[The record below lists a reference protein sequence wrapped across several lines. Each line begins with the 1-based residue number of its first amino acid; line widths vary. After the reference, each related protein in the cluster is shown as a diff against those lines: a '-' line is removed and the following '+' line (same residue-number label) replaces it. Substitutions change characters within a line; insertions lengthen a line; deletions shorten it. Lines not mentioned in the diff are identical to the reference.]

1 MKQLAILVSV
11 LCILIST
18 SLLGHGDT
26 HQRIKELTGKI
37 KVTPKNPELYLKR
50 AELYIQHEDYKKS
63 NRDLMKCVSL
73 GVKSDRINYN
83 FAVNYKNLKKYDK
96 ALGYLDKILAMDAK
110 NVRALK
116 EKSSVFYNQ
125 KKYDDAAIYLERVA
139 ELSSEPLPEN
149 YINASLAWELDDK
162 LGSYKRSKKI
172 IEKGIDRLGDLMV
185 FYQRLVKLNLAN
197 GEYEEAVANQTQIV
211 EISTRKEKALFQR
224 AMIHIESNDLSS
236 AKSDLEESITLI
248 DNLPPKHKKNQSTI
262 DLKNL
267 IVRVK
272 NEL

>member
-37 KVTPKNPELYLKR
+37 KVDPENSDLYFKR

-63 NRDLMKCVSL
+63 NRDLKKCVAL
-73 GVKSDRINYN
+73 GLDSDRINFN
-83 FAVNYKNLKKYDK
+83 FAVTYRNLKKYDE
-96 ALGYLDKILAMDAK
+96 ALYHLDKILELDMQ

-139 ELSSEPLPEN
+139 ELSEEPLPEN
-149 YINASLAWELDDK
+149 YIDASKAWELDDK
-162 LGSYKRSKKI
+162 VGSYKRSKKA
-172 IEKGIDRLGDLMV
+172 IEKGIDRLGELMV

-197 GEYEEAVANQTQIV
+197 DEYEQAVLNQTKVV
-211 EISTRKEKALFQR
+211 EISSRKEKPLFQR
-224 AMIHIESNDLSS
+224 ALIYIETNDFSN
-236 AKSDLEESITLI
+236 AKSDLEKSFDLI
-248 DNLPPKHKKNQSTI
+248 ENLPPKHKKNQSTI